1 MFFGRRFAGYH
12 KGELSGLDILV
23 LSIIKN
29 NETGISGYDII
40 QELEN
45 KFRGM
50 WKTSAGTIYPLLGR
64 LFDKDFV
71 KIKEMLENNREK
83 KLYFITGKGIEELK
97 NALTHVNSNFYSLID
112 FIKTISKSFPM
123 FSCFPFPERPEHC
136 AFISEYNEEKEDYA
150 DIKLK
155 FERLKNAK
163 KRLENKL
170 SEIDEKLEH
179 YRIILESMKSEAK
192 IIEIIDDDEEFE
204 NF

>member
-50 WKTSAGTIYPLLGR
+50 WKTSAGTIYPLLSR

-71 KIKEMLENNREK
+71 KIKEMTENNRDK
-83 KLYFITGKGIEELK
+83 KLYFITAKGIEELK
-97 NALTHVNSNFYSLID
+97 NALTHMNSNFYSLID